1 MTLTSVNNHRKN
13 VHEQRK
19 RREDPPFR
27 ASGNHAPKEL
37 KTLTTAERPVS
48 RM

>member
-1 MTLTSVNNHRKN
+1 MSTINVVKTLL
-13 VHEQRK
+13 
-19 RREDPPFR
+19 
-27 ASGNHAPKEL
+27 SGPGATMQPKEL